1 MPKLPKFEEWQA
13 PWVKN
18 GTEFNAETAAKLI
31 YDKTLDLE
39 KANDAHAEKLTQLTT
54 ENTGL
59 KTKVNEFEKA
69 GETAAEKTAREAAE
83 AATKAQEKAVADA
96 TKTTDL
102 KIARLEVAVEKG
114 LTADDMKRIVGS
126 TKEELL
132 ADADAFIAEYRGSTE
147 EKEEPNPARRTPTRP
162 RNPLLPEGGAGDIT
176 TEDILKAVPRN

>member
-1 MPKLPKFEEWQA
+1 MLEPSDGRDGRHRRPRRAAMPKLPKFEEWQA

-39 KANDAHAEKLTQLTT
+39 KANDAHAEKVAQLTT

-59 KTKVNEFEKA
+59 KTKVTEFEKA

-83 AATKAQEKAVADA
+83 AAKRAQETAVAEA
-96 TKTTDL
+96 TKSTDL

-114 LTADDMKRIVGS
+114 LTADDMTRIVGNS
-126 TKEELL
+126 KEELL
-132 ADADAFIAEYRGSTE
+132 ADADVFIKTYRGSTE
-147 EKEEPNPARRTPTRP
+147 E
-162 RNPLLPEGGAGDIT
+162 
-176 TEDILKAVPRN
+176 

>member
-13 PWVKN
+13 PWEKN
-18 GTEFNAETAAKLI
+18 GTAFDAETAKKLI
-31 YDKTLDLE
+31 YDKSLDLE
-39 KANDAHAEKLTQLTT
+39 KANDAHAEKVTSLTT

-59 KTKVNEFEKA
+59 KTKVSEFEKA
-69 GETAAEKTAREAAE
+69 GETAAEKTAREVAE
-83 AATKAQEKAVADA
+83 AAKKAQEQAVADA

-132 ADADAFIAEYRGSTE
+132 ADADVFIAEYRGSTK
-147 EKEEPNPARRTPTRP
+147 EKEEPNTARRTPARP
-162 RNPLLPEGGAGDIT
+162 RNPLLEANGDVVVT
-176 TEDILKAVPRN
+176 SDDILKSVPRL

>member
-13 PWVKN
+13 PWEKN
-18 GTEFNAETAAKLI
+18 KTDFNAETAKKLI

-39 KANDAHAEKLTQLTT
+39 KANDAHAEKVTSLTT
-54 ENTGL
+54 ENAELT
-59 KTKVNEFEKA
+59 TKVTEFTKA

-83 AATKAQEKAVADA
+83 AAKKAQEQAVADA

-132 ADADAFIAEYRGSTE
+132 TDADVFIAEYRGSTE
-147 EKEEPNPARRTPTRP
+147 AKEEPNAARRTPARP